1 VDAYG
6 VGDDGRVAADMF
18 CSRDRGLNVQ
28 YDLVIRNG
36 DVVDGSGLPRYRAD
50 VGVRRGRIVT
60 IGRIRERGVNEID
73 AEGHVVTPGFIDG
86 HTHMDA
92 QVLWDPMGTCSCYH
106 GVTSV
111 VMGNCGFTLAP
122 ARAAERHLVVR
133 NLERAEDISADAMA
147 AGIEWTWET
156 FPEYLDTLDRIPKGI
171 NYAAHIGHSALRTW
185 AMGERAFEAEATAD
199 DLAVMKRE
207 LRDALRAGAIGFT
220 TSRTP
225 NHETTDGRPVASR
238 LASWSEVEALVG
250 VLGETGTGMFEIAQE
265 PAARSSD
272 PAVRAE
278 FFDRLRTLATT
289 TGVPFTFGVLSTTRD
304 GEDWKGQLDLID
316 ATARDGGQMWAQ
328 AHAREF
334 SVILSWKTRLPF
346 DNLPVWREVRALP
359 LAEQERALRD
369 DQLRAR
375 LVQAAHDG
383 NYGQGIGAETR
394 KPNYDWI
401 RILEQPLPPNPTVA
415 QRAAELGQDPV
426 DVMIDLA
433 LATNFEQFFVQV
445 IANRDPEHLLSIMK
459 HPRAL
464 VTFSDS
470 GAHVSQIMDSSL
482 QTHLLAH
489 WVRDREAFSLETAV
503 RNLTFAPATA
513 WKFADRGLVREGFVA
528 DLNVIDPA
536 RVAPAMPEVV
546 TDLPAGAKRL
556 VQGAVGIRSTVV
568 GGEEVLA
575 DGKHTGALPGVLLRR

>member
-1 VDAYG
+1 
-6 VGDDGRVAADMF
+6 M
-18 CSRDRGLNVQ
+18 Q

-36 DVVDGSGLPRYRAD
+36 DIVDGSGLPRYRAD

-60 IGRIRERGVNEID
+60 IGRIRERGVKDID

-92 QVLWDPMGTCSCYH
+92 QVLWDPLGTCSCYH

-122 ARAAERHLVVR
+122 ARAHERHLVVR

-147 AGIEWTWET
+147 QGIEWTWET

-185 AMGERAFEAEATAD
+185 AMGERAFDEEASAD
-199 DLAVMKRE
+199 DMAVMARE

-220 TSRTP
+220 TSRTT
-225 NHETTDGRPVASR
+225 NHETADDRPVASR
-238 LASWSEVEALVG
+238 LASWAEVEALVG
-250 VLGETGTGMFEIAQE
+250 VMGDVGTGMFEIAQE

-272 PAVRAE
+272 PAVREE
-278 FFDRLRTLATT
+278 FFGRLRTLAIR
-289 TGVPFTFGVLSTTRD
+289 TGVPITFGVLSTTRD
-304 GEDWKGQLDLID
+304 GDDWRGQLDLID
-316 ATARDGGQMWAQ
+316 STARAGGQMWAQ

-346 DNLPVWREVRALP
+346 DNLPEWREVRALP
-359 LAEQERALRD
+359 LAEQAHAFRD
-369 DQLRAR
+369 PELRAR
-375 LVQAAHDG
+375 LVRSAHEGD
-383 NYGQGIGAETR
+383 YGRAIGAETR

-401 RILEQPLPPNPTVA
+401 RILERPVPPNPTVA
-415 QRAAELGQDPV
+415 ERAAELGKDPV
-426 DVMIDLA
+426 EVMIDLA

-445 IANRDPEHLLSIMK
+445 IANRDPEHLLAIMK
-459 HPRAL
+459 HPRSL

-489 WVRDREAFSLETAV
+489 WVRDREAFTLEEAV

-513 WKFADRGLVREGFVA
+513 WNFGDRGLVRTGFVA
-528 DLNVIDPA
+528 DLNVIDPE
-536 RVAPAMPEVV
+536 RVAPAMPEVMS
-546 TDLPAGAKRL
+546 DLPGGSKRL
-556 VQGAVGIRSTVV
+556 VQGSTGIRSTIV
-568 GGEEVLA
+568 GGEELLA

>member
-1 VDAYG
+1 VH
-6 VGDDGRVAADMF
+6 
-18 CSRDRGLNVQ
+18 

-36 DVVDGSGLPRYRAD
+36 DVVDGSGLPRFRAD
-50 VGVRRGRIVT
+50 VGVRRGRVAFV
-60 IGRIRERGVNEID
+60 GRIRERGAHEID
-73 AEGHVVTPGFIDG
+73 AEGHVVTPGFIDS

-92 QVLWDPMGTCSCYH
+92 QVLWDPLGTCSCYH

-122 ARAAERHLVVR
+122 ARADERHLVVR
-133 NLERAEDISADAMA
+133 NLERAEDISASAMA
-147 AGIEWTWET
+147 EGISWTWET
-156 FPEYLDTLDRIPKGI
+156 FPEYLDTLDRTPKGI

-185 AMGERAFEAEATAD
+185 AMGERAFEEEASDD
-199 DLAVMKRE
+199 DLAVMARE

-220 TSRTP
+220 TSRTT
-225 NHETTDGRPVASR
+225 NHETADDRPVASR
-238 LASWSEVEALVG
+238 LANWSEVAALVG
-250 VLGETGTGMFEIAQE
+250 VMGDAGAGMFEIAQE
-265 PAARSSD
+265 PAAASSD

-278 FFDRLRTLATT
+278 FFGRLRDLATS
-289 TGVPFTFGVLSTTRD
+289 TGVPITFGVLSTSRD
-304 GEDWKGQLDLID
+304 GSEWRDQLDLID
-316 ATARDGGQMWAQ
+316 STAQGGGQMWAQ

-346 DNLPVWREVRALP
+346 DNLPLWSDVRALP
-359 LAEQERALRD
+359 LSEQAHALRD
-369 DQLRAR
+369 PDLRAR
-375 LVQAAHDG
+375 LVQAAHEG
-383 NYGQGIGAETR
+383 HYGRAIGAETR

-401 RILEQPLPPNPTVA
+401 RILEQPVPPNPTVA
-415 QRAAELGQDPV
+415 ERAAELGQDPV

-433 LATNFEQFFVQV
+433 LATNFEQLFVQI

-489 WVRDREAFSLETAV
+489 WVRDREAFTLEEAV
-503 RNLTFAPATA
+503 RNLTFAPASA

-536 RVAPAMPEVV
+536 RVSPAMPEVV
-546 TDLPAGAKRL
+546 SDLPGGSKRL
-556 VQGAVGIRSTVV
+556 VQRSVGVRSTIV
-568 GGEEVLA
+568 GGEELLA
-575 DGKHTGALPGVLLRR
+575 NGEHTGALPGVLLRR